1 MTSIGPDTDSPGS
14 PYRQNGAF
22 VFRIHW
28 YHIPVQA
35 SPAIAAVLIGSSV
48 IASLIATRKAA
59 D

>member
-1 MTSIGPDTDSPGS
+1 
-14 PYRQNGAF
+14 
-22 VFRIHW
+22 
-28 YHIPVQA
+28 VQA